1 MRKGRMFR
9 SLFTILILIFGCSE
23 VFAASGDGFAFRAH
37 AESMRSENI
46 ASDISGIPLT
56 ILVSTAEC
64 HQDFTSDSL
73 SAQVFDFCSCEVIL
87 PPSSQ
92 IQFTGILPSQSFH
105 LTKYLRSV
113 IEIQTVK

>member
-9 SLFTILILIFGCSE
+9 SLFTILVLIFGCSE

-37 AESMRSENI
+37 AESMRRENI

-73 SAQVFDFCSCEVIL
+73 SAQ
-87 PPSSQ
+87 
-92 IQFTGILPSQSFH
+92 FTGILPSQSFH

>member
-1 MRKGRMFR
+1 MSKSRLFR
-9 SLFTILILIFGCSE
+9 SLFTVLILIFGCSE
-23 VFAASGDGFAFRAH
+23 VFAASGGGFAFRAH
-37 AESMRSENI
+37 AESMRRENI

-56 ILVSTAEC
+56 ILVSTAES

-73 SAQVFDFCSCEVIL
+73 SAQVFDFCPCEVIL

-92 IQFTGILPSQSFH
+92 VRFTGTCPSQSFH